1 MSAQP
6 LHQRPMVLVV
16 EEETHERVAIREYLD
31 GAGYEVLEAED
42 TGEALSLLQQRSDL
56 QALVTDAHVP
66 GQIDG
71 FELAQVVRERWPQIG
86 VVLMSG
92 HSDASSGPVPEGGEF
107 ISKPYL
113 FSYLAPTL
121 EMLIQR
127 AG

>member
-6 LHQRPMVLVV
+6 LHQCPMVLVV

-31 GAGYEVLEAED
+31 GVGYEVLEAED

-71 FELAQVVRERWPQIG
+71 FELAQVVRERWPQIQG
-86 VVLMSG
+86 SRMKFLS
-92 HSDASSGPVPEGGEF
+92 
-107 ISKPYL
+107 
-113 FSYLAPTL
+113 LA
-121 EMLIQR
+121 R
-127 AG
+127 A